1 MTFLNNLK
9 NKFNNAVTKAS
20 VGATI
25 MALPAL
31 SYAQSSTSQYQKL
44 TDAANFDEV
53 KTAVLTV
60 AGAVVGVYVLYRG
73 AKMILTAIR
82 SA

>member
-20 VGATI
+20 VGATV
-25 MALPAL
+25 MALPVL
-31 SYAQSSTSQYQKL
+31 SYAQSSSQYQKL

>member
-25 MALPAL
+25 IALPAL
-31 SYAQSSTSQYQKL
+31 SYAQQAQYKDL

-73 AKMILTAIR
+73 AKMILAAIK

>member
-9 NKFNNAVTKAS
+9 NKFNNSVTKAS
-20 VGATI
+20 VGATV

-31 SYAQSSTSQYQKL
+31 SYAGDYDTL
-44 TDAANFDEV
+44 TGAVNFDDV
-53 KTAVLTV
+53 KSAVLTV
-60 AGAVVGVYVLYRG
+60 AAAVVGVYVLYRG
-73 AKMILTAIR
+73 AKMILSAIK

>member
-20 VGATI
+20 VGATV

-31 SYAQSSTSQYQKL
+31 SYAQTAPQYQKL

>member
-31 SYAQSSTSQYQKL
+31 SYAQTSSQYQKL

-60 AGAVVGVYVLYRG
+60 DGAVVGVYVLYRG